1 MLPRKTRMVKKI
13 LRSCWPAVTEPDP
26 GDPEAKPFTA
36 NAVIANPPCMGHIHV
51 CEALGIPL
59 HIMFPQPWYYGTKS
73 FPHPLSGLSFE
84 KEGATGNFT
93 SYNFFEGLLWTSLGT
108 DINEWRRH
116 ELRLPRV
123 PLNVAYSNPIAANT
137 VPFSAMWSPA
147 FVPKPDD
154 WPEQVRVVG
163 TFTQD
168 KQKISSGVDEE
179 KFADLIEWLKEGD
192 KPVFIGFG
200 SMVIKDT
207 ARLENIIMEAA
218 RASNTRIVVQ
228 SSWSKLDVSSEPRCY
243 NVGPVAHDWLLPQ
256 CCAVVHHG
264 GAGTTAAGLRYGL
277 PNFICPFF
285 GDQFMWGA
293 MVYRAGV
300 GPLPCPVNN
309 LTTEIL
315 TENLELLTAEETRK
329 KAEALSYLMDFED
342 GVMGGLEHFISDLPK
357 DSMMCD
363 VSLIM
368 GETKLSK
375 YRLRHNHVK
384 LSLEVAST
392 LTIRPIRGPKD
403 GQHFILNFWLSLQSV
418 IVATLTAFD
427 QRDLSHPVRHG
438 ATTYALGR
446 VTTFWGGFW
455 SSWVL
460 CFRKLF
466 QSVFQIW
473 IRPDK
478 LARIHGAGGCICGLL
493 LFPFYMVGY
502 ALKAIVIFV
511 DRFATGIANGCC
523 QKDMLF
529 VFDPSVQARVYGS
542 TSEIDDILQFERPSD
557 KRVFDIERALQ
568 LAIAANGMFR
578 DCDPCF
584 PAGCW
589 HFKVTQTDKLREH
602 VKRVSGQSH
611 LGLSDSEYKTL
622 LSRIGKYNKETISFS
637 RFCLFIA
644 EAVHARFVKVEV
656 EMEDSS
662 KFRVVKNRFGDVVV
676 DVPMGG
682 DGDFS
687 DGNNDDDSDIEPSS
701 IAFFPT
707 PSMRRNIIRR
717 LSVRRTSRQN
727 FKDFSSGGAMR
738 NSIR

>member
-1 MLPRKTRMVKKI
+1 
-13 LRSCWPAVTEPDP
+13 
-26 GDPEAKPFTA
+26 
-36 NAVIANPPCMGHIHV
+36 
-51 CEALGIPL
+51 
-59 HIMFPQPWYYGTKS
+59 
-73 FPHPLSGLSFE
+73 
-84 KEGATGNFT
+84 
-93 SYNFFEGLLWTSLGT
+93 
-108 DINEWRRH
+108 
-116 ELRLPRV
+116 
-123 PLNVAYSNPIAANT
+123 
-137 VPFSAMWSPA
+137 MWSPT

-163 TFTQD
+163 TFGQD
-168 KQKISSGVDEE
+168 KKKTTSGVDEE
-179 KFADLIEWLKEGD
+179 KFADLIEWFKQGD

-207 ARLENIIMEAA
+207 SRLEQIIMEAA
-218 RASNTRIVVQ
+218 KASNTRIVVQ
-228 SSWSKLDVSSEPRCY
+228 SSWSKMDVSSEPLCH

-300 GPLPCPVNN
+300 GPLPCPVGN
-309 LTTEIL
+309 LTAEVL
-315 TENLELLTAEETRK
+315 TDNLKLLTAEETKR
-329 KAEALSYLMDFED
+329 KAEALAYQMDMED
-342 GVMGGLEHFISDLPK
+342 GVLGGLDHFIHDLPK

-392 LTIRPIRGPKD
+392 LTVRPIRGPKD

-418 IVATLTAFD
+418 IVATIAAFD

-455 SSWVL
+455 ASWIL
-460 CFRKLF
+460 CIRKLF
-466 QSVFQIW
+466 QALFQMW

-478 LARIHGAGGCICGLL
+478 LARIHGAGGCICGLI
-493 LFPFYMVGY
+493 LFPFYMIGY
-502 ALKAIVIFV
+502 ALKSIVIFF

-523 QKDMLF
+523 QKDVLF
-529 VFDPSVQARVYGS
+529 VLDPSVQARVYGS

-557 KRVFDIERALQ
+557 KRVFDINRAMQ
-568 LAIAANGMFR
+568 LALAANTLFK

-584 PAGCW
+584 PEGSW
-589 HFKVTQTDKLREH
+589 HFKFAKTDAVRER
-602 VKRVSGQSH
+602 VKRVTGQAH
-611 LGLSDSEYKTL
+611 LGLSDTEYRTL
-622 LSRIGKYNKETISFS
+622 LARVEKYDDENISFS

-644 EAVHARFVKVEV
+644 EAVHARFVKVDV
-656 EMEDSS
+656 EMAESE
-662 KFRVVKNRFGDVVV
+662 KVKYRKNKHGDIVV
-676 DVPMGG
+676 DVPIGG
-682 DGDFS
+682 
-687 DGNNDDDSDIEPSS
+687 DDDSDDESDDGIEPSS
-701 IAFFPT
+701 LPFFPT
-707 PSMRRNIIRR
+707 TSMRRNIIRR
-717 LSVRRTSRQN
+717 LSVQQTLKQDLTTGSNRHSVR
-727 FKDFSSGGAMR
+727 
-738 NSIR
+738 